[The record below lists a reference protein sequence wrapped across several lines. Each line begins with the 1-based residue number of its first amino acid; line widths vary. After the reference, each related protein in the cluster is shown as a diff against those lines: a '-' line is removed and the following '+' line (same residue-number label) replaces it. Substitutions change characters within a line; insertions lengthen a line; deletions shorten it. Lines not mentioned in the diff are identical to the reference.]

1 MNKQNYNI
9 MVQRQQQKTLPLPY
23 FQVLPTI
30 FIVLLLVA
38 VHLIIS
44 ICMEVRAFIDK
55 NQEWEDKTCWTL
67 SIVVTCIC
75 LFLLFFKMIMP
86 SWNDDESS
94 TTSDGNTIMSPKVM
108 LQLIR
113 ISLIIIIL
121 LGIHAIISVLMD
133 VRAFIVKDQKWE
145 DKTCW
150 TLSIVVTFLCMMFMY
165 FKVRKPMYIRINWE
179 HVKQNKL

>member
-1 MNKQNYNI
+1 MIQS
-9 MVQRQQQKTLPLPY
+9 RQQKPLLYP
-23 FQVLPTI
+23 QVLPTI

-44 ICMEVRAFIDK
+44 ICMEIRAFIDK
-55 NQEWEDKTCWTL
+55 NQEWEDKTCWAL
-67 SIVVTCIC
+67 SIIVTCLC
-75 LFLLFFKMIMP
+75 LFLLFFKMIIP

-94 TTSDGNTIMSPKVM
+94 STSDGNIIMSFNVM
-108 LQLIR
+108 LSLIR

-121 LGIHAIISVLMD
+121 LGIHAIISILMD

-150 TLSIVVTFLCMMFMY
+150 TLSIVVTFLCMIFMY
-165 FKVRKPMYIRINWE
+165 FKVRTPMYIRINWTQ
-179 HVKQNKL
+179 VNKSINK

>member
-9 MVQRQQQKTLPLPY
+9 MVQRLKQKTSPLPY

-55 NQEWEDKTCWTL
+55 NQEWEDTTCWTL

-75 LFLLFFKMIMP
+75 LFLLFFKMITP
-86 SWNDDESS
+86 SWDDPEG
-94 TTSDGNTIMSPKVM
+94 DMSPEVM
-108 LQLIR
+108 IPLVR
-113 ISLIIIIL
+113 ISLIVIIL

-133 VRAFIVKDQKWE
+133 VRAFLVKDQKWE

-165 FKVRKPMYIRINWE
+165 FKVRKPMYIRINWKY
-179 HVKQNKL
+179 VSSNTRYK